1 MPAASF
7 FLQIKLEDG
16 VIKGEAEEEGFE
28 GAIEVS
34 SWDWSVSDKKAKE
47 MMNHSDSGAQSGTS
61 GSGGGTSTTGGS
73 GASAARQ
80 GQSGEK
86 ATQPTPVRFS
96 KTTDRS
102 TVRLLQAMYRDE
114 KFKEAKFSLRQRL
127 RRGTGSGEAYEEFLL
142 ELVLTKARITGYDFS
157 AQAQESD
164 VQMSENWEM
173 SYDKIYYDYKSMP
186 GRSVGPGKSVE
197 FGPPDPTTKA
207 PKQPQRTD
215 EERDREIARLT
226 AETER
231 NRRAPRTT

>member
-16 VIKGEAEEEGFE
+16 VIKGEAEEDGFE

-34 SWDWSVSDKKAKE
+34 SWDWSVSDKKAKDL
-47 MMNHSDSGAQSGTS
+47 MNQDAASGTQGGDGSS
-61 GSGGGTSTTGGS
+61 GSGSGS
-73 GASAARQ
+73 GAGGSTSARQ
-80 GQSGEK
+80 GQTGEL

-102 TVRLLQAMYRDE
+102 TVRLLQAMYKDE

-127 RRGTGSGEAYEEFLL
+127 RRGTGSGEVHEEFLL
-142 ELVLTKARITGYDFS
+142 ELVLTKARVTSYDFN
-157 AQAQESD
+157 AQAQEGD
-164 VQMSENWEM
+164 VQMGENWEM

-197 FGPPDPTTKA
+197 FGPPDPKTKA
-207 PKQPQRTD
+207 PRQPSKSP
-215 EERDREIARLT
+215 EELAREAAAAAARNQPT
-226 AETER
+226 RRGER
-231 NRRAPRTT
+231 N